1 YHAEKAKGGCGTLMM
16 FGSAAISPLRPAP
29 PNHENL
35 WDPAI
40 EPWLR
45 KMADAI
51 HGHGAV
57 CLSQM
62 HFGGGS
68 VHPLRT
74 DHPRPAAW
82 ASVNELSPVVPHVA
96 RKHELEEVFA
106 AFAACAGRLKD
117 CGFDGCDLPFYG
129 STFVDQFWN
138 PRQNRRTDEFGGSL
152 ENRLRVS
159 VEV

>member
-1 YHAEKAKGGCGTLMM
+1 MPETRFPRLFSPIRLGHAEARNRIVSTSHSANMAVNGAPSGRLIAYHAEKAKGGCGTVMM

-51 HGHGAV
+51 HAHGAICV
-57 CLSQM
+57 SQM

-68 VHPLRT
+68 IHSLRT
-74 DHPRPAAW
+74 DHP
-82 ASVNELSPVVPHVA
+82 
-96 RKHELEEVFA
+96 
-106 AFAACAGRLKD
+106 GRA
-117 CGFDGCDLPFYG
+117 
-129 STFVDQFWN
+129 
-138 PRQNRRTDEFGGSL
+138 
-152 ENRLRVS
+152 
-159 VEV
+159 